1 MHKSIMLLILDILSF
16 ILYLLN
22 DNYHDMNRKQMKIVY
37 THENER
43 AHRYCG
49 STFTK
54 LYTNDRGI
62 LKLPLLQF

>member
-1 MHKSIMLLILDILSF
+1 
-16 ILYLLN
+16 
-22 DNYHDMNRKQMKIVY
+22 MNRKQMKIDY
-37 THENER
+37 THENEW
-43 AHRYCG
+43 AHRYFG